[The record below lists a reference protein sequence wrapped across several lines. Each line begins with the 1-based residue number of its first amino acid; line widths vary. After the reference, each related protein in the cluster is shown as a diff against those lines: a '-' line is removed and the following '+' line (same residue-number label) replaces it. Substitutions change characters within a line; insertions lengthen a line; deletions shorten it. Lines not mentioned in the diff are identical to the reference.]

1 MQHIEC
7 KRKIVVLRIKKYI
20 KIYICKSKL
29 CGIVT
34 FLKYKGTFSS
44 IQNINKQNIIMNN
57 KKNN

>member
-7 KRKIVVLRIKKYI
+7 KRKIVMLTIKKYI

-44 IQNINKQNIIMNN
+44 IQNIIMNN